1 MEAGRRLLASPPPN
15 PTRTHL
21 RNRSPTSVPM
31 LHDQASWTNT
41 SVPTTPIACH
51 FPISV
56 LSHEQHD
63 DYKTNCISKEEKNVQ
78 DNQQVRSGRSCYEE
92 KEKCEFA
99 QYLRYSKQQLLYH
112 QVFWY
117 PFLSLYTEE
126 KTPLAM
132 AVEPIKS
139 DSKGVQLENC
149 ADFVR
154 PTEVLALVK
163 RAMMASRKAASLME
177 ESNILA
183 AEFDESHFLSLNHRG
198 STVDISI
205 KEVMAVRSKRLLER
219 RSKKRKVGKNSNNVA
234 REVSKLM
241 TSDMKEK
248 IDKGLINQNDP
259 LRLFLWGPETK
270 QLLTVKEEKDLF
282 VQIQDVVRLEEVQQ
296 RLRLQFDREP
306 TLSEWAKAVGMSC
319 QVLQSCLSSGK
330 RSREKMINA
339 NLRLVVH
346 VAKQYEGKGLSVQDL
361 LQEGSRGLM
370 KSLEKFK
377 PKAGCRFATYAYW
390 WIRQSIRRAIFL
402 NSRVIRLPENVFGL
416 LKRIKNARRL
426 FIQEGHAPTNEE
438 IAKRVGISVEKLEAL
453 LLTTRN
459 PISIQE
465 CVWTD
470 QDVKFQEITADPGV
484 ETPELSIAKQ
494 MMRQHVRG
502 LLRILKPRER
512 QIIQYRFGIPNNEQK
527 SLTEIGAM
535 FGLSKE
541 RVRQLESRAL
551 DKLKGCLPSHGLGAY
566 LELLL

>member
-15 PTRTHL
+15 PTRTHV
-21 RNRSPTSVPM
+21 RNRFPTSVPM
-31 LHDQASWTNT
+31 LHDQASWTNI
-41 SVPTTPIACH
+41 SVPTTSIVCH
-51 FPISV
+51 FPMSV
-56 LSHEQHD
+56 LSQEQRD
-63 DYKTNCISKEEKNVQ
+63 DYKTNYISKEEQNVQ
-78 DNQQVRSGRSCYEE
+78 DDRQVESGRSCFEE
-92 KEKCEFA
+92 KAKCEVA
-99 QYLRYSKQQLLYH
+99 QCLRYFEHQLLYH

-132 AVEPIKS
+132 STEPIKS
-139 DSKGVQLENC
+139 DHKLVQLENC

-154 PTEVLALVK
+154 PADVLALAK
-163 RAMMASRKAASLME
+163 RAMRASRKAASLME

-183 AEFDESHFLSLNHRG
+183 AEFDESHFLGG
-198 STVDISI
+198 STMDISI
-205 KEVMAVRSKRLLER
+205 KEEVVVRSKRLLER
-219 RSKKRKVGKNSNNVA
+219 RSKKRKVGKNSKNVA
-234 REVSKLM
+234 CEVSKSM
-241 TSDMKEK
+241 TTGMNKK
-248 IDKGLINQNDP
+248 IDKGLDPNDP

-282 VQIQDVVRLEEVQQ
+282 VQIQDLMRLEEVQQ

-306 TLSEWAKAVGMSC
+306 TLSEWAQAVGMSC
-319 QVLQSCLSSGK
+319 QALQCCLSSGK

-346 VAKQYEGKGLSVQDL
+346 VAKQYEGKGLNILDL

-377 PKAGCRFATYAYW
+377 PKVGCRFSTYAYW
-390 WIRQSIRRAIFL
+390 WIRQSIRKAIFL

-416 LKRIKNARRL
+416 LNSIKKARRL

-438 IAKRVGISVEKLEAL
+438 IAKQVGISVERLKVL

-465 CVWTD
+465 CAWTD
-470 QDVKFQEITADPGV
+470 QDVTFQEITGDPEV
-484 ETPELSIAKQ
+484 ETPDLSMAKQ

-512 QIIQYRFGIPNNEQK
+512 QIIQYRFGIPNNEPK
-527 SLTEIGAM
+527 SLTEIGVM

-551 DKLKGCLPSHGLGAY
+551 DKLKDCRPSHGLGAY